1 MRSKSPIREM
11 FNKKSVYKINDD
23 NLPNGKFNNH
33 LQKNK
38 KFSQNNKFLDN
49 DVDEEIPDENEM
61 NQNVKPKKYL
71 ETASRVRSQIDTGI
85 INKPINE
92 RGDKSRDPTPKKANI
107 NRNNN
112 LPYNKAN
119 KSPKYQLFEYQSADN
134 NQRSSKSPSVNLD
147 PQVQYLKLCRAN
159 RGNCLIETLKNSLYK
174 TMRNAWDSL
183 SINLA

>member
-61 NQNVKPKKYL
+61 N
-71 ETASRVRSQIDTGI
+71 
-85 INKPINE
+85 
-92 RGDKSRDPTPKKANI
+92 
-107 NRNNN
+107 
-112 LPYNKAN
+112 
-119 KSPKYQLFEYQSADN
+119 
-134 NQRSSKSPSVNLD
+134 
-147 PQVQYLKLCRAN
+147 
-159 RGNCLIETLKNSLYK
+159 
-174 TMRNAWDSL
+174 
-183 SINLA
+183 